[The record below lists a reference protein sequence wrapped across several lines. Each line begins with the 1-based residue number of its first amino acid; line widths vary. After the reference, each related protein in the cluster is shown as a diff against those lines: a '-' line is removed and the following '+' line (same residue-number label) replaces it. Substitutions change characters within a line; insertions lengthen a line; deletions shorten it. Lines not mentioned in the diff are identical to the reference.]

1 MEVNSEWYRKHDSN
15 SALTDF
21 VWFKQTSKSFGSNFC
36 QDLFFFVKKPIFT
49 TNFLQY
55 INFWCNYVIGTC
67 FKQHPSSVLIL
78 QTKILKETRNGSF
91 RIDISWFKAGGC
103 IFTTY
108 GRLFKQAV
116 ACFKR
121 ESACF
126 GFVKIWDKQFCPN
139 QPQ

>member
-1 MEVNSEWYRKHDSN
+1 MSDTGNMIVTQLWLILYDSN
-15 SALTDF
+15 KQVKVLAEMF
-21 VWFKQTSKSFGSNFC
+21 VKI
-36 QDLFFFVKKPIFT
+36 FFFVKKPIFT

>member
-1 MEVNSEWYRKHDSN
+1 MSDTGNKIVTQLWLILYDSN
-15 SALTDF
+15 KQVKVLAEIF
-21 VWFKQTSKSFGSNFC
+21 VKI
-36 QDLFFFVKKPIFT
+36 FFFVKKPIFT
-49 TNFLQY
+49 TNFLHY
-55 INFWCNYVIGTC
+55 INFWCNYVISTC

-78 QTKILKETRNGSF
+78 LTKILKETRNGSF